1 MASEF
6 TKRYPVE
13 LILYLTDLRYLN
25 LNRLN
30 WLSDRFEGVTLAGP
44 CNRPETVPES
54 IRWHGYEKETPRA
67 HVWNQLLNESQREWA
82 LFLVDDEKIRHR
94 DLPDPAD
101 LSVGTWY
108 PAQMVQPDSSGG
120 VHSYYQMRLVT
131 AIEQPLFDG
140 ENLPDCTRVLTR
152 HGVKLSRPVLR
163 IGCTYEPYRD
173 IQTEEELS
181 GAVLSPQVHLLE
193 GKRLYREKKYVHA
206 TAYFRRVLKCE
217 KLLPFDRLAA
227 LNGLVQCY
235 TEQYKWNKAVNLA
248 HQSIEAEPR
257 QRIPWLVLFRIFQ
270 LRQQWEEAYS
280 ALESYHKVLPEVSM
294 ANFDKS
300 IAESESLELF
310 VKMALRAGKNRE
322 ALDALEKLVAL
333 RAGSA
338 GGAGSAGSASEVG
351 GAESV
356 NGVGRANEEGDVNG
370 QGDTNKGGGAKNS
383 SGSVDSL
390 YRQILDL
397 SVELKERQKA
407 SHYFSRIHESLSKE
421 ELHDVMSGFMENGW
435 YDLVSDVYTRLY
447 EMEPENPEYGRRL
460 IASLTKQGKLQEAR
474 ELVSELVSI

>member
-25 LNRLN
+25 LERLN
-30 WLSDRFEGVTLAGP
+30 WLGDRFEWVTLAGP
-44 CNRPETVPES
+44 GSRPDTVPAS
-54 IRWHGYEKETPRA
+54 FRWHGYEKETPRA
-67 HVWNQLLNESQREWA
+67 HIWNQLLEESQREWA

-94 DLPDPAD
+94 DLPDPTD
-101 LSVGTWY
+101 LSADTWY

-120 VHSYYQMRLVT
+120 VHSYYQMRLVK

-152 HGVKLSRPVLR
+152 HGVKLSRPILR
-163 IGCTYEPYRD
+163 IDCTSEPYRD

-181 GAVLSPQVHLLE
+181 GAAMSPQVHLLE
-193 GKRLYREKKYVHA
+193 GRRLYREKKYVHA
-206 TAYFRRVLKCE
+206 TAYFRRVLKRE

-235 TEQYKWNKAVNLA
+235 TEQYKWDKAVNLA

-257 QRIPWLVLFRIFQ
+257 QRIPWLVLFRIYQ

-280 ALESYHKVLPEVSM
+280 ALESYHQVLPEVSM
-294 ANFDKS
+294 ASFDKS
-300 IAESESLELF
+300 IDESESLELL

-322 ALDALEKLVAL
+322 ALDALEKRVAL
-333 RAGSA
+333 GAGSA
-338 GGAGSAGSASEVG
+338 GG
-351 GAESV
+351 
-356 NGVGRANEEGDVNG
+356 
-370 QGDTNKGGGAKNS
+370 
-383 SGSVDSL
+383 SGSVDGAENAAKGYRSGAGEGSEAASTTQTGGDGSIESL

-407 SHYFSRIHESLSKE
+407 SHYFSRIQESLSKE

-435 YDLVSDVYTRLY
+435 YDLVSHIYSRLY
-447 EMEPENPEYGRRL
+447 EMEPNNPEYGRRL